1 MSTFQVRVYK
11 EASGYLAVIDGLG
24 VVRAAKLTD
33 VRSEA
38 TRFLETVVA
47 GAFPDRPPV
56 QPAGAREVLRFRISV
71 SRERR

>member
-1 MSTFQVRVYK
+1 MSSFQVRVYK
-11 EASGYLAVIDGLG
+11 ETGGYLAVIDGLG

-33 VRSEA
+33 VRNEA
-38 TRFLETVVA
+38 SRFLEKVVA

-71 SRERR
+71 NRE